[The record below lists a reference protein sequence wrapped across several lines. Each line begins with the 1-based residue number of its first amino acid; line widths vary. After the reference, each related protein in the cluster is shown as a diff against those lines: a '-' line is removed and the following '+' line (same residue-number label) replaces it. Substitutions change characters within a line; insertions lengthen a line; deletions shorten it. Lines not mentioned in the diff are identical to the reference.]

1 MANLK
6 RMEKLSKKPYLN
18 PIKLNYL
25 YLIYVGIFFLCSE
38 AQNSVRLG
46 DLSEAEK
53 MKNLSDQF
61 ELLNEAFK

>member
-1 MANLK
+1 MKIFTDLK
-6 RMEKLSKKPYLN
+6 KVIFNKNRLKK
-18 PIKLNYL
+18 IGFK
-25 YLIYVGIFFLCSE
+25 IIFFPKKIHRE